1 MLPDAQSSKPLLV
14 TCQEAQRLI
23 GCKNTKFWRLVGEGL
38 IETVPLGSRTM
49 VRYASL
55 ERLAEPQ
62 AA

>member
-1 MLPDAQSSKPLLV
+1 MISDSDSPKPLLV

-23 GCKNTKFWRLVGEGL
+23 GCKNTKFWRLVAEGL

-49 VRYASL
+49 VRYRSL

>member
-1 MLPDAQSSKPLLV
+1 MLSDPQALKPILV

-23 GCKNTKFWRLVGEGL
+23 GCKNTKFWALVGQGL